1 MQDSDGGKPAINA
14 SPLATDTKR
23 AYTGAVRAAWKKIR
37 YRLEWL
43 ALKSAAK
50 IVPLLSRKAC
60 YRLALL
66 IGAVA
71 ATLDRAGRRV
81 ALSNLQAA
89 FGDELSPGRRARI
102 VRESYQ
108 HFARTMIDLFWSPR
122 LTRENYSRYIDVE
135 GLDLWQEEIRP
146 GNPVIFACCHYSNF
160 EWIANAANYFG
171 VESALVTQEFKNPL
185 LNPIFVSLRECSGQR
200 VIHRGG
206 AVLQLYK
213 TLHRGGRVAILTDLT
228 IPAQLP
234 TVAIDCFGMKTSV
247 TFAHAWAHRRAGATV
262 INVHSEPLPD
272 GRYRIVFHPR
282 IEFPPEASFQEMAQ
296 ACWDQFEPFVRANPA
311 PWLWMYKHWRYRPL
325 AADPAF
331 YPFYANGS
339 PEFERRLE
347 ESAKNLPP
355 MSSTMA
361 FDFTPDGGFQPS
373 ATIDKSPPM
382 RFSSD

>member
-1 MQDSDGGKPAINA
+1 MTARRHA
-14 SPLATDTKR
+14 SPLATYWKR
-23 AYTGAVRAAWKKIR
+23 AYTGGVRAAWKKIR

-60 YRLALL
+60 YRLALF
-66 IGAVA
+66 IGAMA

-81 ALSNLQAA
+81 ALSNLQVA
-89 FGDELSPGRRARI
+89 FGDELSPGRRAGI
-102 VRESYQ
+102 IRESYQ

-122 LTRENYSRYIDVE
+122 LTRENYSRYIEVE
-135 GLDLWQEEIRP
+135 NLDLWQEEMKP
-146 GNPVIFACCHYSNF
+146 GHPIIFGCCHYSNF
-160 EWIANAANYFG
+160 EWVAVAANFFG
-171 VESALVTQEFKNPL
+171 VESALVAQEFKNPL
-185 LNPIFVSLRECSGQR
+185 LNPIFVSLRESSGQR
-200 VIHRGG
+200 VIPREG
-206 AVLQLYK
+206 AVLRLYK

-228 IPAQLP
+228 IPAQSP
-234 TVAIDCFGMKTSV
+234 TVAIDCFGLKTSV

-282 IEFPPEASFQEMAQ
+282 IEFPPEASFQEIAQ
-296 ACWDQFEPFVRANPA
+296 ACWDQFEPYVRANPA

-325 AADPAF
+325 AEDPAL
-331 YPFYANGS
+331 YPSYANVS

-347 ESAKNLPP
+347 EREKNLPP
-355 MSSTMA
+355 MSSTLA

-373 ATIDKSPPM
+373 ATIDKRPPM